1 MANVVYTETFANT
14 AEERIDYYSQWNDVT
29 SVVERIETLIE
40 TFEQNVERNPAIYP
54 ACYELTEL
62 GVYHFRQF
70 SFDGFK
76 LIYQYDDVT
85 DTVYAMVLISDK
97 QDLQKTLVDY
107 CIRFL

>member
-1 MANVVYTETFANT
+1 M
-14 AEERIDYYSQWNDVT
+14 
-29 SVVERIETLIE
+29 
-40 TFEQNVERNPAIYP
+40 YP

>member
-1 MANVVYTETFANT
+1 MTEVIYTETFGNT
-14 AEERIDYYSQWNDVT
+14 TDERIDYLSQWAET
-29 SVVERIETLIE
+29 PLVVERIKTLID
-40 TFEQNVERNPAIYP
+40 TFEKNVMDNPVMYP
-54 ACYELTEL
+54 ACYELTQL

-76 LIYQYDDVT
+76 LIYQYDDAT